1 MQSSPIAKGSKATF
15 LKGNKM
21 KTLIPLQKKSKYQ
34 GERKK
39 IQQQREKI

>member
-21 KTLIPLQKKSKYQ
+21 KTLIPLQKKKQISR
-34 GERKK
+34 RKEK